1 MATLTS
7 LPVDN
12 IAAYIAGYVLSHEK
26 DNLCESC
33 QTSFVLP
40 EPPASDLRYEFIRL
54 KCYDTE
60 SSMVFPTVCFIEFI
74 KSCDKVLNTNLPSI
88 IHSDKISQKLS
99 EIFFNTSDVCSDLV
113 SHIECLHVVNQ
124 IQKPCID
131 VLRDC
136 AGLFFRAKI
145 HHIMK
150 NFSEI
155 HDSSEQAKTNKRNRK
170 FLKLSHC

>member
-113 SHIECLHVVNQ
+113 SHIECLHLVNQ
-124 IQKPCID
+124 IQTPFID

-155 HDSSEQAKTNKRNRK
+155 HDATDQVKASKRNRK
-170 FLKLSHC
+170 FLLNS